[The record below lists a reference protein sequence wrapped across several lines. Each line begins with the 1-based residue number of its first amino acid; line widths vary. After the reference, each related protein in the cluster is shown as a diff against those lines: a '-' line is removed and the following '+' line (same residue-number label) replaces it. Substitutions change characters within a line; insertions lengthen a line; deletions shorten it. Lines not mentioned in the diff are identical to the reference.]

1 MKGLSSMN
9 TSLNCTAK
17 FLTRDKSTSATL
29 EHLFGAKTLGRL
41 DAGERAKLEA
51 VHWSARSL
59 AKGSTIIDQ
68 GTERTAVIILLS
80 GWAFRFQT
88 LPDGKRQILDFIF
101 AGSLAG
107 FGRGETNNYGVEAVT
122 DCKLASISYTQFR
135 RLLSACP
142 SLAIHIAERVSDSEM
157 RAHDHITSLG
167 RRSARE
173 RIAGFIVE
181 LAAQTSAITGNGAR
195 RSFELPVTQIMIG
208 DALGLSNEHVC
219 RVLGKL
225 ANDGVLHFD
234 RHTLEVLD
242 EVALVREAGLDEVE
256 CASHLQ
262 NLVLAA

>member
-1 MKGLSSMN
+1 MN

-17 FLTRDKSTSATL
+17 FLAHDKSTSASL
-29 EHLFGAKTLGRL
+29 EHLFGAQALRRL
-41 DAGERAKLEA
+41 ESSEREKLEA
-51 VHWSARSL
+51 VHWSARSI

-68 GTERTAVIILLS
+68 GADRTAVFILLS

-107 FGRGETNNYGVEAVT
+107 FGCGETNSYGVEAVT
-122 DCKLASISYTQFR
+122 DCRLASLSYTQFR

-142 SLAIHIAERVSDSEM
+142 SLAIHVAERVSDSEM

-167 RRSARE
+167 RRSARA

-181 LAAQTSAITGNGAR
+181 LAGQTPKIIGDGSR

-225 ANDGVLHFD
+225 ANDAVLRFD

-242 EVALVREAGLDEVE
+242 EAALIREAGMDEDE
-256 CASHLQ
+256 CASHRRMLA
-262 NLVLAA
+262 LAA

>member
-1 MKGLSSMN
+1 MN
-9 TSLNCTAK
+9 TSLNCTAR
-17 FLTRDKSTSATL
+17 FLTHNKSTSASL
-29 EHLFGAKTLGRL
+29 EHLFGAQALRRL
-41 DAGERAKLEA
+41 EASERAKLEA
-51 VHWSARSL
+51 VHWSARSV

-68 GTERTAVIILLS
+68 GADRTAVFILLS

-107 FGRGETNNYGVEAVT
+107 FGCGEKNSYGVEAVT
-122 DCKLASISYTQFR
+122 DCRLASLSHTQFR

-142 SLAIHIAERVSDSEM
+142 SLAIHVAERVSDSEM

-173 RIAGFIVE
+173 RIASFIVE
-181 LAAQTSAITGNGAR
+181 LASQTPKIAEDETR
-195 RSFELPVTQIMIG
+195 CSFELPVTQIMIG

-225 ANDGVLHFD
+225 ANDGVLRFD
-234 RHTLEVLD
+234 HHTLEVLD
-242 EVALVREAGLDEVE
+242 ETALSREAGLDDE
-256 CASHLQ
+256 CTPHRRMVA
-262 NLVLAA
+262 LAA